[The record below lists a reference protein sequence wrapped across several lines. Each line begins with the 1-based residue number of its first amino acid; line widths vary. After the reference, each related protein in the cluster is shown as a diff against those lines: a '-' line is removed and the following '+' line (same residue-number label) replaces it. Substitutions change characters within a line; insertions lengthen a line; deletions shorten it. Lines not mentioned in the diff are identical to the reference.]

1 MISRWMMMAE
11 LRSAVVTPLLT
22 EWELPSTALWAVFP
36 AGRLPTTKARAF
48 VNWFETGM
56 VT

>member
-1 MISRWMMMAE
+1 MMTAE